1 MNATDQ
7 PESGSKTCK
16 TVLYL
21 ANTDW
26 YLFNFRKN
34 LLKRASQD
42 GWHVRL
48 ACGEAGYTT
57 ALAEEGWPVETL
69 PLNSKGSN
77 PLRELGALYKVIRL
91 FRKERPDVAHLFT
104 LKCVLYG
111 CLAAPF
117 SRNTRFIG
125 ALTGMGYLF
134 TSNRLSVR
142 LLKQL
147 VIAGLR
153 LGLKVSR
160 AHLIFQNEFDRQ
172 EFVEQKLLPLER
184 TSVIRGSGV
193 DCAIFNPE
201 KRQPSSDGNLRL
213 LFCGRLI
220 EEKGIRDYLAATTR
234 LKAEGW
240 EFTSRIAGEPYPG
253 NPSSLS
259 EAEVDELRTHEDHEF
274 LGHYADMP
282 ALLAMT
288 DIVVLPTYYREG
300 TPKVLLEAMAAGCIV
315 VTTTIPACDDLV
327 EEGVNG
333 FRISPKDVDSLNHAL
348 AKLLKCPPEQ
358 RANMSVASTRIA
370 RERFSDTQVNR
381 ATLNLYMPDSV
392 TATT

>member
-1 MNATDQ
+1 MNAPDQ

-16 TVLYL
+16 TVLYI

-42 GWHVRL
+42 GWNVRL

-117 SRNTRFIG
+117 SRNTRVIG

-153 LGLKVSR
+153 LGLKVSG

-172 EFVEQKLLPLER
+172 EFVDQKLLPLER

-193 DCAIFNPE
+193 DCTRFNPE
-201 KRQPSSDGNLRL
+201 TRQPSSDGNLRL

-274 LGHYADMP
+274 LGHYEDMP

-300 TPKVLLEAMAAGCIV
+300 TPKVLLEALAAGCIV
-315 VTTTIPACDDLV
+315 VTTTIPACDGLV
-327 EEGVNG
+327 EDGVNG
-333 FRISPKDVDSLNHAL
+333 YRIKPKDVDALTGSLAHT
-348 AKLLKCPPEQ
+348 LKQP
-358 RANMSVASTRIA
+358 RDMLDKMSESSREIA
-370 RERFSDTQVNR
+370 QTRFSDSEVNR
-381 ATLNLYMPDSV
+381 RTQDLYTS
-392 TATT
+392 T

>member
-1 MNATDQ
+1 M
-7 PESGSKTCK
+7 SKAPKPTSASNKGK
-16 TVLYL
+16 TVLFI

-34 LLKRASQD
+34 LIKQASQE
-42 GWHVRL
+42 GWNVRL
-48 ACGEAGYTT
+48 ACGEAGYTK
-57 ALAEEGWPVETL
+57 ALAEEGWPAETL
-69 PLNSKGSN
+69 PLNSRGAN
-77 PLRELGALYKVIRL
+77 PIRELGALYKVIRL

-111 CLAAPF
+111 CLAAPL

-153 LGLKVSR
+153 LGLKISR

-172 EFVEQKLLPLER
+172 EFVDQNLLPLER

-193 DCAIFNPE
+193 DCETFNPDN
-201 KRQPSSDGNLRL
+201 RRPPSDGNLRL

-220 EEKGIRDYLAATTR
+220 EEKGIRDYLAATAALEADGR
-234 LKAEGW
+234 R
-240 EFTSRIAGEPYPG
+240 FISRIAGEPYPG

-259 EAEVDELRTHEDHEF
+259 QTEVDALRDDNRHEYLGHRTDMAEVLSN
-274 LGHYADMP
+274 
-282 ALLAMT
+282 T
-288 DIVVLPTYYREG
+288 DVVVLPTYYREG
-300 TPKVLLEAMAAGCIV
+300 TPKVLLEALASGCII
-315 VTTTIPACDDLV
+315 VTTTIPACDGIV
-327 EEGVNG
+327 EHGVNG
-333 FRISPKDVDSLNHAL
+333 FRVEPQDIAALSASIAELLDNGSSSL
-348 AKLLKCPPEQ
+348 KG
-358 RANMSVASTRIA
+358 MSEASRKFAQT
-370 RERFSDTQVNR
+370 RFSDIEVNR
-381 ATLNLYMPDSV
+381 NTLAVYANHEAT
-392 TATT
+392 

>member
-1 MNATDQ
+1 MSTPPTPRPA
-7 PESGSKTCK
+7 PRKGK
-16 TVLYL
+16 TVLFI

-26 YLFNFRKN
+26 YLFNFRRN
-34 LLKRASQD
+34 LIRQAAQE
-42 GWHVRL
+42 GWDVRL
-48 ACGEAGYTT
+48 ACGEAGYTR
-57 ALAEEGWPVETL
+57 ALADEGRPLETL
-69 PLNSKGSN
+69 PLNSRGSN
-77 PLRELGALYKVIRL
+77 PIRELGALYRVIRL

-134 TSNRLSVR
+134 TSNQLSVR

-153 LGLKVSR
+153 VGLKISR

-172 EFVEQKLLPLER
+172 EFVDQKLLPLER

-193 DCAIFNPE
+193 DCSAFNPDN
-201 KRQPSSDGNLRL
+201 RQPPSNGHLRL

-220 EEKGIRDYLAATTR
+220 EEKGIRDYLAATAR

-240 EFTSRIAGEPYPG
+240 TFTSRIAGEPYPG

-259 EAEVDELRTHEDHEF
+259 EAEVDELRVHKDHEF
-274 LGHYADMP
+274 LGHYTDMP
-282 ALLAMT
+282 GLLAIT
-288 DIVVLPTYYREG
+288 DVVVLPTFYREG
-300 TPKVLLEAMAAGCIV
+300 TPKVLLEALAAGCV
-315 VTTTIPACDDLV
+315 VITTPIPAC
-327 EEGVNG
+327 EGIIDEGQNG
-333 FRISPKDVDSLNHAL
+333 FYVDPREEPRQLGKAL
-348 AKLLKCPPEQ
+348 TKLLDATNEEIVRMGSHS
-358 RANMSVASTRIA
+358 RAIA
-370 RERFSDTQVNR
+370 KARFEDRTVNDQ
-381 ATLNLYMPDSV
+381 TLALYL
-392 TATT
+392 AG

>member
-1 MNATDQ
+1 MSEPQQ
-7 PESGSKTCK
+7 PEPVSRKRN
-16 TVLYL
+16 TVLYI

-34 LLKRASQD
+34 LIKQASQE
-42 GWHVRL
+42 GWNVRL

-57 ALAEEGWPVETL
+57 ALAEEGWPVATL

-153 LGLKVSR
+153 VGLKISR

-172 EFVEQKLLPLER
+172 EFLDQQLLPLER

-193 DCAIFNPE
+193 DCSTFNPE
-201 KRQPSSDGNLRL
+201 NRQPASDGKPRL

-220 EEKGIRDYLAATTR
+220 EEKGIRDYLAATCQLRTQGYGF
-234 LKAEGW
+234 E
-240 EFTSRIAGEPYPG
+240 SRIAGDIYPG
-253 NPSSLS
+253 NPSSLTQS
-259 EAEVDELRTHEDHEF
+259 ELEQLERDADHNY
-274 LGHYADMP
+274 LGHYRDMP
-282 ALLAMT
+282 KLLSET

-300 TPKVLLEAMAAGCIV
+300 TPKILLEALAAGCLI
-315 VTTTIPACDDLV
+315 VTTTIPACEGIVDN
-327 EEGVNG
+327 GVNG
-333 FRISPKDVDSLNHAL
+333 YRVEPKDIEGIRSNIAGILNSS
-348 AKLLKCPPEQ
+348 PTEIRMMS
-358 RANMSVASTRIA
+358 RASRKIA
-370 RERFSDTQVNR
+370 QDRFSDQKINR
-381 ATLNLYMPDSV
+381 LTIELYAR
-392 TATT
+392 TASC

>member
-1 MNATDQ
+1 
-7 PESGSKTCK
+7 
-16 TVLYL
+16 
-21 ANTDW
+21 
-26 YLFNFRKN
+26 
-34 LLKRASQD
+34 
-42 GWHVRL
+42 
-48 ACGEAGYTT
+48 
-57 ALAEEGWPVETL
+57 
-69 PLNSKGSN
+69 
-77 PLRELGALYKVIRL
+77 
-91 FRKERPDVAHLFT
+91 
-104 LKCVLYG
+104 
-111 CLAAPF
+111 
-117 SRNTRFIG
+117 
-125 ALTGMGYLF
+125 
-134 TSNRLSVR
+134 
-142 LLKQL
+142 
-147 VIAGLR
+147 
-153 LGLKVSR
+153 
-160 AHLIFQNEFDRQ
+160 
-172 EFVEQKLLPLER
+172 
-184 TSVIRGSGV
+184 
-193 DCAIFNPE
+193 
-201 KRQPSSDGNLRL
+201 
-213 LFCGRLI
+213 
-220 EEKGIRDYLAATTR
+220 GIRDYLAATTR